1 MVLNKNNS
9 LYLRIQYIN
18 FSKKLIES
26 FISKRIKKGNKNR
39 SFSSFFKL
47 LRLLQ
52 VFGKIS
58 NNLNYFF
65 EKNGILVFL
74 SSLFRMWLLPFNLK
88 NQMFI
93 KKKRRFSKKPN
104 QIQLFLKIERQ
115 ICNFISFIFIC
126 EDLYQ
131 NQKA

>member
-65 EKNGILVFL
+65 EKKRNF
-74 SSLFRMWLLPFNLK
+74 SLFKF
-88 NQMFI
+88 FI
-93 KKKRRFSKKPN
+93 PYVVTS
-104 QIQLFLKIERQ
+104 I
-115 ICNFISFIFIC
+115 
-126 EDLYQ
+126 
-131 NQKA
+131 